1 MNERIKKHRAVSES
15 LHAAVQLPF
24 ISLSA
29 GASACNYHTHSRRQL
44 DYFWVLQFRPRRL
57 CEECW
62 RGAAEEK
69 RNNARPNL
77 EHARIAENRILEI
90 IRRLLKRNLTLLWT
104 NAAVSL
110 HRMLGCVRFL
120 CWIVALVWRCFT
132 RLQVSSDCEMSFDGW
147 PRNVGK
153 FISGSAEFCMITPL
167 YGHLYKG

>member
-1 MNERIKKHRAVSES
+1 MNKRIKKHRAVSES
-15 LHAAVQLPF
+15 LHAAGQLPF

-44 DYFWVLQFRPRRL
+44 DYFLVLQFRPRRL

-90 IRRLLKRNLTLLWT
+90 KEETVETQFDSSLNECSRIAPSDVGLREISLLNCRCCVKVFYTFTGVIRL
-104 NAAVSL
+104 
-110 HRMLGCVRFL
+110 
-120 CWIVALVWRCFT
+120 
-132 RLQVSSDCEMSFDGW
+132 
-147 PRNVGK
+147 
-153 FISGSAEFCMITPL
+153 
-167 YGHLYKG
+167 